1 MCHNNRIPKLYS
13 LESFHDKF
21 NKFSWYLIFQRTCY
35 SFSGLHNYIVC
46 QKTKPKKIYFQAL
59 QLRKLIMIYQNMQDL
74 SMFFPNISVHK
85 IYQN

>member
-35 SFSGLHNYIVC
+35 PFSGLHNYIVC
-46 QKTKPKKIYFQAL
+46 QKTKPKKKYLFSGFAIA
-59 QLRKLIMIYQNMQDL
+59 
-74 SMFFPNISVHK
+74 K
-85 IYQN
+85 INYDIPKYAGFVYVFSQY